1 MTNKRAVQAFL
12 ATSALF
18 LAMSGTDARAQ
29 EASAPTASAQA
40 PAAAPAAPASQAGS
54 RMAGPGR
61 HGGLKAI
68 DTNGDGQVSRDEAK
82 GHAWL
87 EKNFDQIDTNHD
99 GQLSKDELAAWHKA
113 HRGEMRGKLAQ
124 RFDARFKAADK
135 NGDGALTK
143 DEVQAG
149 MPRLA
154 KNFDQIDANHDGKIT
169 PDEIRAYMKARHDA
183 RQAQK
188 NTPAAAGM
196 PGGPAATKGE

>member
-18 LAMSGTDARAQ
+18 LAMSGMNARAQ
-29 EASAPTASAQA
+29 DASAPAAQA
-40 PAAAPAAPASQAGS
+40 PSTTARAAKPAH
-54 RMAGPGR
+54 
-61 HGGLKAI
+61 HGGFKAL
-68 DTNGDGQVSRDEAK
+68 DTNGDGQISRDEAK

-99 GQLSKDELAAWHKA
+99 GQLSKEELAAWRKA
-113 HRGEMRGKLAQ
+113 HKGEMHEKMAQ
-124 RFDARFKAADK
+124 RFDAKFKAADK

-154 KNFDQIDANHDGKIT
+154 KNFDKIDANHDGKIT
-169 PDEIRAYMKARHDA
+169 EDEIRAYMKARHDA
-183 RQAQK
+183 RKAQK
-188 NTPAAAGM
+188 GASATAPAAA
-196 PGGPAATKGE
+196 PTQTQ

>member
-18 LAMSGTDARAQ
+18 LAMSGMNARAQ
-29 EASAPTASAQA
+29 DASAPAASAQA
-40 PAAAPAAPASQAGS
+40 PATVPAAPQANAP
-54 RMAGPGR
+54 AGKPGR
-61 HGGLKAI
+61 HGGGLKAL
-68 DTNGDGQVSRDEAK
+68 DTNGDGQISRDEAK
-82 GHAWL
+82 GHTWL

-113 HRGEMRGKLAQ
+113 HKGEMREKMAQ
-124 RFDARFKAADK
+124 RFDAKFKAADK
-135 NGDGALTK
+135 DNDGSLTK

-169 PDEIRAYMKARHDA
+169 EDEIRAYMKSRHDA
-183 RQAQK
+183 RKAQK
-188 NTPAAAGM
+188 NTPAAAAM
-196 PGGPAATKGE
+196 PGGPSATKGE